1 MTASRS
7 DPGPPSRS
15 DPGPPSRSDPGPL
28 SRSESP
34 GPLSRHLVLRAAEA
48 RFLGPPDWAPAAIGA
63 RRWSAIDDRNGA
75 TVGAVHTGFGICELE
90 PGGSL
95 PGHVHSFEQ
104 SFFILQGEV
113 VLTTAEG
120 SFLLGPDDY
129 GLVPVGVPHAWR
141 NEGGVTARWA
151 DMLAP
156 QPRRHYHDDTMRVD
170 LAHEARAVR
179 PNLKDPRTR
188 SFGHIAAASMSG
200 PSPDE
205 VSMRTARLVYS
216 GITVKMMVDTDLGA
230 QLQTMFMVQYEADG
244 VAGPHDHPFEETYLI
259 LAGRD
264 RRDVRRA
271 ALPAGAGRHRLGR
284 RRVRALVPE
293 RGPRA
298 GALARDA
305 GTAAAGPAFL
315 PVRRGLGLPAR
326 DRSAR
331 RHRRPGKQGDT
342 AAMSSLVIVGGTSGL
357 GLEIARHYA
366 DAGHRVTLTGRDA
379 DRAAAA
385 AKDVG
390 GDTTGLALDLA
401 APKDIGPALAGI
413 ESVDGLVLAA
423 IERDVNT
430 VTDYDIDRALRL
442 VTLKLVGYTEVVHA
456 LRSRIA
462 PDGAIV
468 LFGGLAKER
477 PYPGSTTVST
487 VNGGV
492 AGLLNTLV
500 VELAPIRVNAIHPG
514 IVGDSPYWR
523 DRDLSHVIART
534 PCGQLARMTDIVDA
548 VAFLL
553 GNRAV
558 NGVSLNVD
566 GGWLLG

>member
-1 MTASRS
+1 
-7 DPGPPSRS
+7 
-15 DPGPPSRSDPGPL
+15 
-28 SRSESP
+28 
-34 GPLSRHLVLRAAEA
+34 
-48 RFLGPPDWAPAAIGA
+48 
-63 RRWSAIDDRNGA
+63 
-75 TVGAVHTGFGICELE
+75 
-90 PGGSL
+90 
-95 PGHVHSFEQ
+95 
-104 SFFILQGEV
+104 
-113 VLTTAEG
+113 
-120 SFLLGPDDY
+120 
-129 GLVPVGVPHAWR
+129 
-141 NEGGVTARWA
+141 
-151 DMLAP
+151 
-156 QPRRHYHDDTMRVD
+156 
-170 LAHEARAVR
+170 
-179 PNLKDPRTR
+179 
-188 SFGHIAAASMSG
+188 
-200 PSPDE
+200 
-205 VSMRTARLVYS
+205 
-216 GITVKMMVDTDLGA
+216 
-230 QLQTMFMVQYEADG
+230 
-244 VAGPHDHPFEETYLI
+244 
-259 LAGRD
+259 
-264 RRDVRRA
+264 
-271 ALPAGAGRHRLGR
+271 
-284 RRVRALVPE
+284 
-293 RGPRA
+293 
-298 GALARDA
+298 
-305 GTAAAGPAFL
+305 
-315 PVRRGLGLPAR
+315 
-326 DRSAR
+326 
-331 RHRRPGKQGDT
+331 
-342 AAMSSLVIVGGTSGL
+342 MSSVLVVGGTSGL
-357 GLEIARHYA
+357 GLEIARYYA
-366 DAGHRVTLTGRDA
+366 NKGDQVTLTGRDA

-385 AKDVG
+385 AIQVG

-430 VTDYDIDRALRL
+430 VTDYDIERALRL